1 LYRDIWYPYG
11 PLEPYVAAGLLW
23 LFGHQLEVLYV
34 FGFAVTVGCAMVVF
48 DIGRMLEGRAIGLAA
63 ALLFLSQGF
72 GSTIFNY
79 ILPYTYSATLGVLLT
94 LMCAWATLRY
104 ALGYPRGN
112 VMLAGLAA
120 GLAVLCK
127 QEMGVAAY
135 ALILFV
141 LLEQTVVSRRAEPII
156 RGVLACLPGLLMVSA
171 IYGWFFWELTPR
183 FVLVDNWQILPSSY
197 FMRTYG
203 ARYLAALGLRV
214 VPSEMASIAL
224 NALGALVLWCLVAI
238 GYRKV
243 GRGPFGLGVLLIAI
257 VLWIVHWSDP
267 TGRANNVAWY
277 VLLFPRGM
285 FFIGCGFLIYCLSEV
300 RRHAQERLFL
310 AEAALAFL
318 GVLSVTR
325 VFAELRPFDMDI
337 FYTVPLQLTFL
348 IALKKCV
355 AAYADASA
363 MNALLSAEVLLMAI
377 VVFPLG
383 GDAQ

>member
-1 LYRDIWYPYG
+1 MPESRARVVSSIAELGIDTPPNLLVQKLRDWPDAVARVTIVAAAGVLFWLTWAHWGDFQLDCGKELYVPIEILRGRLLYRDIWYPYG

-183 FVLVDNWQILPSSY
+183 FVLVDNWQILPS
-197 FMRTYG
+197 
-203 ARYLAALGLRV
+203 
-214 VPSEMASIAL
+214 
-224 NALGALVLWCLVAI
+224 
-238 GYRKV
+238 
-243 GRGPFGLGVLLIAI
+243 
-257 VLWIVHWSDP
+257 
-267 TGRANNVAWY
+267 
-277 VLLFPRGM
+277 
-285 FFIGCGFLIYCLSEV
+285 
-300 RRHAQERLFL
+300 
-310 AEAALAFL
+310 
-318 GVLSVTR
+318 VLSRKYV
-325 VFAELRPFDMDI
+325 E
-337 FYTVPLQLTFL
+337 
-348 IALKKCV
+348 
-355 AAYADASA
+355 
-363 MNALLSAEVLLMAI
+363 
-377 VVFPLG
+377 
-383 GDAQ
+383 